1 MECAEPLNYHIPYT
15 ITFNNYFIHPPLTMC
30 RYHMTLIFRMV
41 EIAGTSYLTVT
52 FLIRLTLII
61 ILCIPLS
68 QHVDTTRQR
77 VNITRLWSSHI
88 SRGWWINI
96 LNAYI
101 LRRLKLIIT
110 LCILPLTTCMTVRE
124 NHMVMEFTHYKRV
137 VDTYIGCIHSLY
149 N

>member
-1 MECAEPLNYHIPYT
+1 MESAKPLNYHISYT
-15 ITFNNYFIHPPLTMC
+15 ITFNNYFMHPPLTMC

-41 EIAGTSYLTVT
+41 GIAGTSYLTVT

-61 ILCIPLS
+61 TLCIPLS
-68 QHVDTTRQR
+68 QHIDTTRQC
-77 VNITRLWSSHI
+77 VNTTWLWSSHI
-88 SRGWWINI
+88 ARGWLINI

-101 LRRLKLIIT
+101 PRRLTLIIT
-110 LCILPLTTCMTVRE
+110 LCIFPLTTCMTVRE
-124 NHMVMEFTHYKRV
+124 NHMVMEFTPCKRM